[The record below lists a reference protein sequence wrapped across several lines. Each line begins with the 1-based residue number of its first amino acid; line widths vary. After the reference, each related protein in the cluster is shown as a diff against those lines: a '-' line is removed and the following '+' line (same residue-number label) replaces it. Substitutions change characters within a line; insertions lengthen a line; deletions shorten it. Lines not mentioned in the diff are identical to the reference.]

1 MHGGMHSEEL
11 LLLVLL
17 KGLSLLQEL
26 RLLQLSLLLLLL
38 LLLEV
43 KLISSHER
51 RLAGYG

>member
-26 RLLQLSLLLLLL
+26 CLLQLGLLLLL

-51 RLAGYG
+51 RLTGYG